1 MHTSFSIVI
10 PLYNKA
16 RFIERAIHSILRQ
29 TVQDFEILV
38 VDDVSTDNSIEVVR
52 SIKDSRIRLIQQET
66 NRGVSAARNRGIAEA
81 KYEWVAFLDA
91 DDEWK
96 PKYLQT
102 IQYLQDKYPG
112 CGAYATAY
120 EFHDE
125 NSRKTTYPAIP
136 NVPND
141 WEGIIANYFQMA
153 ASATPIHTDAVV
165 VARQALLEAGGFQE
179 GISQGE
185 DLLMW
190 ALIALQHP
198 IAYKNTPFTIYQQNI
213 PGQLTTSSSE
223 LPGKAVQILLSKFER
238 GEIPEQYRDS
248 LFDYL
253 FRRIMIGARK
263 LILFQNKGKEARQ
276 YLSQNPKKKLRF
288 AERRQFLWLY
298 LWSYTP
304 GFFRAL
310 VTMKERIKFRFL
322 HPGANHD

>member
-16 RFIERAIHSILRQ
+16 RFIERAIHSVLRQ

-120 EFHDE
+120 EYHFE
-125 NSRKTTYPAIP
+125 GSSVTYPDIKGMP
-136 NVPND
+136 KD
-141 WEGIIANYFQMA
+141 WEGVFEDYFKT
-153 ASATPIHTDAVV
+153 ASRSTPICTDGIVV
-165 VARQALLEAGGFQE
+165 SRKILLDTGGFQE

-198 IAYKNTPFTIYQQNI
+198 IAYKNTPLTIYQQSI
-213 PGQLTTSSSE
+213 PGRLTTSSSE

-248 LFDYL
+248 LLDYL
-253 FRRIMIGARK
+253 FRRIIIGARK
-263 LILFQNKGKEARQ
+263 LILFQNKGEEARQ
-276 YLSQNPKKKLRF
+276 YLSQNPKKKLSF

-298 LWSYTP
+298 LWSYAP

-310 VTMKERIKFRFL
+310 VAMKERMKFKFL
-322 HPGANHD
+322 RSQS